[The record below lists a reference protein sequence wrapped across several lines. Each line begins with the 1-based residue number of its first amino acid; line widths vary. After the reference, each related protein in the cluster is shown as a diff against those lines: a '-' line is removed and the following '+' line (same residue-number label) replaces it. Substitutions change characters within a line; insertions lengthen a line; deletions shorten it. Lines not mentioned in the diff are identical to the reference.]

1 MDGAEVIPQS
11 ESRPGR
17 SRWKSLLGLALS
29 VLLVALLVYTV
40 DLREA
45 WRAILR
51 MDHGQLWLP
60 ALLIAVGLTLRPYR
74 WQLIFPPQHR
84 PTFGRSLAVWSIA
97 NMSNNVLPARGGDV
111 LRCFLIAR
119 GQPMRMAGTALATL
133 GMEKVLDGLALL
145 AVIVLAFWFVTPP
158 GWLQAL
164 TLAAA
169 LIFVGA
175 LVVMI
180 VLQRS
185 PVWIE
190 RTALGVALRLHR
202 PQLGRRVVDLLHSFA
217 DGLHAVRSVRQMSVL
232 VALTALTWF
241 IEVALVWACAR
252 ALGLP
257 IELWHGTV
265 IAAVLGLGLMVP
277 AAPGYVGSY
286 EFICVSVGAMFGLKG
301 EQALALALVMHAGVL
316 LMTTA
321 FGLASLAATA
331 LSPNL
336 PRQAVGPGPAPGAPG
351 SDPCSPRQAAGL
363 FEEAALHAK

>member
-1 MDGAEVIPQS
+1 MDGAEDIPQPNPLP
-11 ESRPGR
+11 SRR
-17 SRWKSLLGLALS
+17 RWKSLVGLALS
-29 VLLVALLVYTV
+29 VLLVVLLVWTV

-51 MDHGQLWLP
+51 MDHGRLWLP
-60 ALLIAVGLTLRPYR
+60 ALLIALGLTIRPYR
-74 WQLIFPPQHR
+74 WQLIFPPHHR
-84 PTFGRSLAVWSIA
+84 PMFGRAFVVWSIA

-119 GQPMRMAGTALATL
+119 GQPMRLASTALATL

-164 TLAAA
+164 TFVAA

-175 LVVMI
+175 LAVMI
-180 VLQRS
+180 LLQRS
-185 PVWIE
+185 PAWIE
-190 RTALGVALRLHR
+190 RMVLGVALRLRR
-202 PQLGRRVVDLLHSFA
+202 PALGRKIIGLLRSFA
-217 DGLHAVRSVRQMSVL
+217 DGLHAVRSPRQMGVL
-232 VALTALTWF
+232 VGLTTLTWF

-286 EFICVSVGAMFGLKG
+286 EFICVSVGAMFALSG

-316 LMTTA
+316 VMTTV
-321 FGLASLAATA
+321 FGLASLAATTVRGA
-331 LSPNL
+331 RSPGN
-336 PRQAVGPGPAPGAPG
+336 AP
-351 SDPCSPRQAAGL
+351 D
-363 FEEAALHAK
+363 FEPKLTQEAALHAK

>member
-1 MDGAEVIPQS
+1 MDGAEDIPPS
-11 ESRPGR
+11 NPPPGR
-17 SRWKSLLGLALS
+17 SRWTSLVGLALS
-29 VLLVALLVYTV
+29 VLLVVLLVWTV

-60 ALLIAVGLTLRPYR
+60 ALLIAVGLTIRPYR
-74 WQLIFPPQHR
+74 WQMIFPPRHR

-119 GQPMRMAGTALATL
+119 GQPLRLAGTALATL
-133 GMEKVLDGLALL
+133 GVEKVLDGLALL
-145 AVIVLAFWFVTPP
+145 AVIVLASWFVTPP
-158 GWLQAL
+158 GWLHAL

-169 LIFVGA
+169 LIFIGA
-175 LVVMI
+175 LVGMI

-185 PVWIE
+185 PAWIE
-190 RTALGVALRLHR
+190 RIVLGVALRLRR
-202 PQLGRRVVDLLHSFA
+202 PQLGRRVVGLLQSFA
-217 DGLHAVRSVRQMSVL
+217 DGLHAVRSMRQMSVL
-232 VALTALTWF
+232 AGLTAATWF
-241 IEVALVWACAR
+241 VEVALVWACAR

-286 EFICVSVGAMFGLKG
+286 EFICVSVGAMFALSG

-316 LMTTA
+316 LMTTVY
-321 FGLASLAATA
+321 GLVSLAATA
-331 LSPNL
+331 LNPKRS
-336 PRQAVGPGPAPGAPG
+336 R
-351 SDPCSPRQAAGL
+351 RAAGL
-363 FEEAALHAK
+363 PQTMSGSDTSTTFKEAALHAK